1 MTPTSQATRS
11 PGRRRGVPSRPRPV
25 LRIWH
30 AACLLVGSTACIYP
44 FPLRT
49 REANAA
55 PELKN
60 MWPAANTGEPVE
72 IVGHDQTFFVVA
84 KDPELDDVHFDWSL
98 TRDGPV
104 NDRATESLGDD
115 NSEVSQITFSPDPDL
130 DGQSLR
136 CAYWDEGNG
145 ATQPVL
151 EWILSVPSGEEP

>member
-1 MTPTSQATRS
+1 MTRASQAA
-11 PGRRRGVPSRPRPV
+11 PGRSASAGKPPRRRPI
-25 LRIWH
+25 LRLWH
-30 AACLLVGSTACIYP
+30 AACFLVGSTACIYP

-104 NDRATESLGDD
+104 NDRAVESLGDD
-115 NSEVSQITFSPDPDL
+115 NSEVSQITLSPDPDL

-136 CAYWDEGNG
+136 CAYWDDGNG

-151 EWILSVPSGEEP
+151 EWILSVPSGEAQ